1 MYAVIQTGGKQYK
14 VTQGDVLRIEK
25 LAADEGASV
34 DFNDVLLVADG
45 DNIKIGKPQ
54 VDGAKVTAL
63 VQTQGRDKKVKIIKF
78 KRRKHHR
85 KQMGHRQYYTDVKII
100 QINKKGIE
108 GSSQQAEP
116 ENTESVASDKVTE
129 NQNSTETT

>member
-34 DFNDVLLVADG
+34 DFNAVLLVADG